1 MLIIQ
6 NLSFKISGKTL
17 FDSTSATIP
26 KGHKIG
32 LVGRNGTG
40 KTSLFKLIRNEW
52 SPETGTINF
61 PKNFIVGGVEQ
72 EAPSSSAS
80 LLETVLMADKER
92 SLLLKEA
99 KTESD
104 PNRISEIQNRLSD
117 IQSHTAEARASTI
130 LAGLGFDTQEQ
141 KRPCSEFS
149 GGWRMRVALAATLF
163 SNPDLLLLDEPTNY
177 LDIEGSMWLDN
188 FLNKYSRTV
197 LIISHDR
204 DLLNNSVNGILHLSG
219 CKLNYYKGNYD
230 QFESERRVKLEQQM
244 STKKKQ
250 DAQRQ
255 HIQSFVDR
263 FRYKA
268 SKARQAQSRL
278 KQLEKMQPI
287 LAISENVVSAFNFP
301 SPKEI
306 SPPIIKIEN
315 GSVGYNEN
323 IVLNNINVRLDHD
336 DRIALLGANGEGK
349 STLSKL
355 LAGKISLINGEIIKS
370 GKLKVGF
377 FAQHQLEELTLGES
391 PFEHFSKLLTEDSIS
406 KIRAKLG
413 AAGINSDIADNP
425 VEKLSGG
432 QQARLMMA
440 LTTIEA
446 PHLLILDEPTNHL
459 DIESRE
465 ALVHALNDFSG
476 AVIIVSHDVHLVE
489 MIADRLWLVKSG
501 KVTQY
506 DGDINDYR
514 KKLLSDRSNKPKIKN
529 ITAPLKKNDE
539 NDNLVVSI
547 TTKIKNCEK
556 KIELLLKKKN
566 ETQKMISGSAGINLQ
581 SYQINQIK
589 NKLDKI
595 SKKIEEEEKH
605 WLALQD

>member
-17 FDSTSATIP
+17 FDNTSVTVP

-52 SPETGTINF
+52 SPETGAISI

-72 EAPSSSAS
+72 EAPSSDFS

-92 SLLLKEA
+92 SFLLKEA
-99 KTESD
+99 KTEVD
-104 PNRISEIQNRLSD
+104 PNRISEIQNRLAD

-130 LAGLGFDTQEQ
+130 LSGLGFDFQDQ
-141 KRPCSEFS
+141 KRPCSELS

-163 SNPDLLLLDEPTNY
+163 SSPDLLLLDEPTNY
-177 LDIEGSMWLDN
+177 LDIEGSIWLEN
-188 FLNKYSRTV
+188 FLYKYSSTV

-230 QFESERRVKLEQQM
+230 QFERERRVKLEQQVSM
-244 STKKKQ
+244 KKKQ

-255 HIQSFVDR
+255 HIQSFVDK

-287 LAISENVVSAFNFP
+287 LALSENVVSAFNFP

-315 GSVGYNEN
+315 GSVGYNES
-323 IVLNNINVRLDHD
+323 IVLKNINIRLDHD

-355 LAGKISLINGEIIKS
+355 LAGKIDLINGEIIKS

-377 FAQHQLEELTLGES
+377 FAQHQLEELTPRES
-391 PFEHFSKLLTEDSIS
+391 PFEHFSKLLTDNSIS
-406 KIRAKLG
+406 RIRSKLG

-432 QQARLMMA
+432 QKARLMMA
-440 LTTIEA
+440 LATIKS

-476 AVIIVSHDVHLVE
+476 AVIIVSHDAHLVE
-489 MIADRLWLVKSG
+489 MIADRLWLVKNG
-501 KVTQY
+501 RVTQY

-514 KKLLSDRSNKPKIKN
+514 KILLSDRHNKSKIKDGN
-529 ITAPLKKNDE
+529 ISLKRNED
-539 NDNLVVSI
+539 DSNLNISI
-547 TTKIKNCEK
+547 TSKIKNCEK

-566 ETQKMISGSAGINLQ
+566 EVQKMISGSLDTNLQ
-581 SYQINQIK
+581 YYQINQMK

-595 SKKIEEEEKH
+595 SKEIEEEEKN
-605 WLALQD
+605 WLALQE

>member
-1 MLIIQ
+1 
-6 NLSFKISGKTL
+6 
-17 FDSTSATIP
+17 
-26 KGHKIG
+26 
-32 LVGRNGTG
+32 
-40 KTSLFKLIRNEW
+40 
-52 SPETGTINF
+52 
-61 PKNFIVGGVEQ
+61 
-72 EAPSSSAS
+72 
-80 LLETVLMADKER
+80 
-92 SLLLKEA
+92 
-99 KTESD
+99 
-104 PNRISEIQNRLSD
+104 
-117 IQSHTAEARASTI
+117 
-130 LAGLGFDTQEQ
+130 
-141 KRPCSEFS
+141 
-149 GGWRMRVALAATLF
+149 
-163 SNPDLLLLDEPTNY
+163 
-177 LDIEGSMWLDN
+177 
-188 FLNKYSRTV
+188 
-197 LIISHDR
+197 
-204 DLLNNSVNGILHLSG
+204 
-219 CKLNYYKGNYD
+219 
-230 QFESERRVKLEQQM
+230 
-244 STKKKQ
+244 
-250 DAQRQ
+250 
-255 HIQSFVDR
+255 
-263 FRYKA
+263 
-268 SKARQAQSRL
+268 
-278 KQLEKMQPI
+278 MQPI
-287 LAISENVVSAFNFP
+287 LAISENVVSAFKFP

-315 GSVGYNEN
+315 GSVGYNEK

-432 QQARLMMA
+432 QKARLMMA
-440 LTTIEA
+440 LATIEA

-529 ITAPLKKNDE
+529 ITAPLKRNDE

-595 SKKIEEEEKH
+595 SKEIEEEEKH
-605 WLALQD
+605 WLALQE